1 MTLLPNYSTALLMGN
16 ENAFAMDTWI
26 MEKLSFTGKKDQSAS
41 TVVWAVLS
49 YKNMKKAYEL
59 KLRRTLHLV
68 YGTLMSLEN
77 C

>member
-1 MTLLPNYSTALLMGN
+1 
-16 ENAFAMDTWI
+16 MDTWI